1 MKILK
6 VIFHFLLILLLTIV
20 TQVGGLIWIVTLLL
34 CKYKNWK
41 KRYTYLILYLVCKSS
56 RSTFGKTFW

>member
-6 VIFHFLLILLLTIV
+6 VIFHLLLILLLTIV

-41 KRYTYLILYLVCKSS
+41 KLT
-56 RSTFGKTFW
+56 